1 MTFIFIFWFTLFWEK
16 KPASSRILEN
26 LWLSPIFVFSGDHQS
41 RFLDRKPKA
50 PAGKAV
56 WDVLGLCPGIIELE
70 ETALRQ
76 TTATLV
82 FQRPEEEDKPWS
94 LWQGKNLSRTA
105 AELAKESIRLELGS
119 FQPLSC
125 YMNLNKWLSSPNFSF
140 FIYKMVVIIAPTK

>member
-1 MTFIFIFWFTLFWEK
+1 MNMQDGTGRED
-16 KPASSRILEN
+16 LEN

-70 ETALRQ
+70 KAALRR

-94 LWQGKNLSRTA
+94 LWQDKNLSRTA
-105 AELAKESIRLELGS
+105 AELAEESIRLELES
-119 FQPLSC
+119 FQSLSC
-125 YMNLNKWLSSPNFSF
+125 CMNLNKWLSSPNLSF
-140 FIYKMVVIIAPTK
+140 FICKMVMITAPTK